1 MAGGRVV
8 YVPLRPPADSEAK
21 NTAAADWA
29 FDIEEL
35 RNAMTERTKMIVRK
49 FFCTENHDSAN
60 I

>member
-1 MAGGRVV
+1 MAGGKVV

-21 NTAAADWA
+21 NSAAADWA

-49 FFCTENHDSAN
+49 FSLHRKPR
-60 I
+60 